1 MSSKA
6 HNKRRNAGLLYE
18 FLFRAASTAIVDGD
32 HDKSAA
38 ALAII
43 KKYFNKDA
51 ELYRE
56 YRLFNSLMKVEVKS
70 EAVASTILREAALAA
85 KSLQTEAVQ
94 KKKTALINEI
104 NKTFDDPTFWDAPI
118 ANYKIYATI
127 GTLISEWSEQSG
139 KVDIQR
145 LAELEDRLVTWLR
158 ENKSAAQETEP
169 TKRDGTERLALRL
182 ALRKFNEKYA
192 GTLQTEQKD
201 IIRLWALSH
210 QSGKAEPV
218 TKFLAEVK
226 SSTLAAIDVAV
237 KDPELSLLHEGIK
250 STREK
255 IESEKLEEVNDETV
269 TRFVLYSHLKSELTK
284 RGDT

>member
-32 HDKSAA
+32 HEKSAA

-43 KKYFNKDA
+43 KKYFNKDG

-145 LAELEDRLVTWLR
+145 LAELEDRLVSWLR
-158 ENKSAAQETEP
+158 ENKSAVQEAEP
-169 TKRDGTERLALRL
+169 AKRDGTERLALRL

-237 KDPELSLLHEGIK
+237 KDPELALLHEGIK